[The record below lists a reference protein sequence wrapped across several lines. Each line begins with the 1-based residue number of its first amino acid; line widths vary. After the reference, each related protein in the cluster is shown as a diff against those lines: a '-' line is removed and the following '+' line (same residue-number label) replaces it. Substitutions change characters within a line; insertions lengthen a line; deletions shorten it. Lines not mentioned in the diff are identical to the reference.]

1 MQLVGKRRRV
11 RLGWQRPNTR
21 DEKVY
26 GKDGNRAG
34 GKTVSHPP
42 VYYRVRSCVRFVF
55 WVSLIGT
62 TLILIGSIGDEKQGL
77 PDCEY
82 YHYPCETST
91 TVYDPYGYNIYSYNG

>member
-1 MQLVGKRRRV
+1 
-11 RLGWQRPNTR
+11 
-21 DEKVY
+21 
-26 GKDGNRAG
+26 
-34 GKTVSHPP
+34 VSHPP